1 MIFST
6 FNIPKYK
13 QISRNI
19 QSSFIK
25 DNGDKKY
32 STKNNFG
39 LKHSSSLKSLKKFH
53 KHSKSKVDSNSL
65 DSEKSNNASTFNQK
79 KENKNFSLQAGFSF
93 LFDNKKIFKSIVS
106 KIEHLMNIHKYNK
119 NKLYYILIKI
129 ESFINNF
136 LRKSDLEK
144 NQKKINSY
152 INKNIENSNIINNQK
167 LDEEKQEI
175 GLNILKKRINKLIQ
189 KQNDMENKFKY
200 EKLSYLFFIGEN
212 QKKIKELTKKLNSK
226 SIDKMPKSELNK
238 VICFPNYVKFDISDD
253 INPKSIPMHSSSQR
267 NCKSPKIISRN
278 SLRKSNQENIDFN
291 KLFKTELNKYKHS
304 ISFSINKNNEKED
317 INKNDTLDEEK
328 GEEERKI
335 SSKTNNLNDFND
347 TLEIGKKFFEEHEHS
362 IDVFTNKKNYFLSHP
377 KLNYINAENN
387 LIRLKI
393 GNQINSLPKQIV
405 KLKTVS
411 KSKKNAFII
420 FPSVLNETIINI
432 EKLKNNKNFRNI
444 NSKFEDLYKI
454 KLKSFD

>member
-1 MIFST
+1 
-6 FNIPKYK
+6 
-13 QISRNI
+13 
-19 QSSFIK
+19 
-25 DNGDKKY
+25 
-32 STKNNFG
+32 
-39 LKHSSSLKSLKKFH
+39 
-53 KHSKSKVDSNSL
+53 
-65 DSEKSNNASTFNQK
+65 
-79 KENKNFSLQAGFSF
+79 
-93 LFDNKKIFKSIVS
+93 
-106 KIEHLMNIHKYNK
+106 
-119 NKLYYILIKI
+119 
-129 ESFINNF
+129 
-136 LRKSDLEK
+136 
-144 NQKKINSY
+144 
-152 INKNIENSNIINNQK
+152 
-167 LDEEKQEI
+167 
-175 GLNILKKRINKLIQ
+175 
-189 KQNDMENKFKY
+189 MENKFKY

-238 VICFPNYVKFDISDD
+238 VICFPNYVKFDISED
-253 INPKSIPMHSSSQR
+253 INPKSIPMYSSSQR

-291 KLFKTELNKYKHS
+291 QLFKTELNKYKHS

-328 GEEERKI
+328 GEGGRKI

-362 IDVFTNKKNYFLSHP
+362 IDIFKNKKNYFLSHP

-432 EKLKNNKNFRNI
+432 EKLKYNKNFRNI
-444 NSKFEDLYKI
+444 NNKFEDLYKI